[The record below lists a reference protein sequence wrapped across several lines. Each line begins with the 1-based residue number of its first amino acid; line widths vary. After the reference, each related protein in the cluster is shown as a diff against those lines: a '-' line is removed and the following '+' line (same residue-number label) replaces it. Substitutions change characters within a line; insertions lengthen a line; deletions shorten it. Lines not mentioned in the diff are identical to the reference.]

1 MLKKI
6 LEQDIRYRVGRV
18 TLKAMKR
25 HPNLTIAAGVLLI
38 VVGLRE
44 NKQNRN

>member
-1 MLKKI
+1 MLKEI
-6 LEQDIRYRVGRV
+6 LEQDIRYRVGRA

-25 HPNLTIAAGVLLI
+25 HPSLTIAAGVLLI
-38 VVGLRE
+38 AVGLHE